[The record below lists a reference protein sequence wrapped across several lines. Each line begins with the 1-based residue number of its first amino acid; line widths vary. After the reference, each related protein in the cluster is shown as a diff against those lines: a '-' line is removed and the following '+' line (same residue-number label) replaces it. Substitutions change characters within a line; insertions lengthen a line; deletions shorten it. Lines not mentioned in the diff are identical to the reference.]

1 MRLCVFQGT
10 FNPIHKVHLE
20 VAKFAKEYYNFERI
34 LFIPAYIPP
43 HKSVDKN
50 LALHRFNMVKLAIS
64 EYNGFDISDIEYKR
78 EGNSYTY
85 NTILELRKAYNITD
99 EKINFLIGTDAFIKI
114 RTWYKTDKLKE
125 LVHFIVF
132 KRTNEFN
139 KDDFNELRGFGYDF
153 EFAPM
158 NYIDVSSTR
167 LRENLGNGISIN
179 DMELPKIRE
188 YIKEHIRIDDEYPA
202 YMEML
207 ITERDELDEIL
218 SKGENKWK
226 K

>member
-85 NTILELRKAYNITD
+85 NKILELRKAYNITD

-188 YIKEHIRIDDEYPA
+188 YIKEHGLYQ
-202 YMEML
+202 
-207 ITERDELDEIL
+207 
-218 SKGENKWK
+218 
-226 K
+226 